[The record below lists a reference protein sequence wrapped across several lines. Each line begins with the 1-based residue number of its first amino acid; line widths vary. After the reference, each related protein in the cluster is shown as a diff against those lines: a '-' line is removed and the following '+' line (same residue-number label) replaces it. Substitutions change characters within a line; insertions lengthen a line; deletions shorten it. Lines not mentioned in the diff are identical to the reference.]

1 MQRNAK
7 KCWEMQRNV
16 VRQTGIILAKIR
28 ALDGQNY
35 GRNSNFIFN
44 FNFLKKSKLAKS
56 WWAPTI
62 LWNKWFFFLGRII
75 TVHFVQFTGL
85 AHGLTV
91 PNSTITSW
99 MCTKSQI
106 DGQNHKNTGVRRAIF
121 PQMHVWTGAPV
132 FRRATWVHWWPD
144 QSYLSLLP
152 TKF

>member
-28 ALDGQNY
+28 ALDGRNY

-62 LWNKWFFFLGRII
+62 LWNKWFFFRENNHCTFCAIHRACTWFNCPKQHNNALSVHKI
-75 TVHFVQFTGL
+75 TKRQAIFHERPSL
-85 AHGLTV
+85 H
-91 PNSTITSW
+91 
-99 MCTKSQI
+99 
-106 DGQNHKNTGVRRAIF
+106 RRARL
-121 PQMHVWTGAPV
+121 QTGDLGTRNRV
-132 FRRATWVHWWPD
+132 QV
-144 QSYLSLLP
+144 SLLVVRSHNELWVI
-152 TKF
+152 

>member
-28 ALDGQNY
+28 ALDGRNY

-44 FNFLKKSKLAKS
+44 FNFLKKSKLAKAGGHQQFS
-56 WWAPTI
+56 EI
-62 LWNKWFFFLGRII
+62 NGSFLGRII

-91 PNSTITSW
+91 PNSTIT
-99 MCTKSQI
+99 
-106 DGQNHKNTGVRRAIF
+106 
-121 PQMHVWTGAPV
+121 
-132 FRRATWVHWWPD
+132 
-144 QSYLSLLP
+144 L
-152 TKF
+152 

>member
-28 ALDGQNY
+28 VLDGRNY

-62 LWNKWFFFLGRII
+62 FWNKWFFLGRII

-91 PNSTITSW
+91 PNSTITLW

-121 PQMHVWTGAPV
+121 HKCTS
-132 FRRATWVHWWPD
+132 RRARPYLDGPLGYTDD
-144 QSYLSLLP
+144 QIDHI
-152 TKF
+152 